1 MKNTAYLIILIALM
15 WSCNSNTD
23 EPDAWG
29 NFESTEIMISSENN
43 GKIIHMPVRQGDRIH
58 EGQLVAI
65 TDTSIIKLQMEELNA
80 SRNSVITRL
89 NSIRAQNEIIE
100 QQIKN
105 LAVNIDRTKRMLK
118 DSAATRK
125 QLDDLTGQ
133 LKVLE
138 KQKDANNTQKQTI
151 SSELDVFDSK
161 KALLEE
167 KLNKCYVKSPSKG
180 TILEKYSEAGE
191 LSAAGKPLIK
201 IGRLEEMKLKAYISG
216 AQLHQVKIGQECTV
230 RIDDGEKG
238 YREMKGKVVHI
249 SDRAEF
255 TPKII
260 QTKEERV
267 HLVYAVKILVKNDG
281 TLKNGMPGE
290 AFFGFSKNRDQ

>member
-1 MKNTAYLIILIALM
+1 MKYTAYLIILIALM
-15 WSCNSNTD
+15 WSCKSNTK

-29 NFESTEIMISSENN
+29 NFESTEIMISAENN
-43 GKIIHMPVRQGDRIH
+43 GKIIHMPVRQGDRIQQ
-58 EGQLVAI
+58 GQLVAV
-65 TDTSIIKLQMEELNA
+65 TDTSIIKLQMDELDA

-89 NSIRAQNEIIE
+89 HSIKAQNEIIE

-151 SSELDVFDSK
+151 SSELGVFDSK

-167 KLNKCYVKSPSKG
+167 KLNRCYVKSPSKG
-180 TILEKYSEAGE
+180 TILEKYSEEGE

-230 RIDDGEKG
+230 RIDEGEKG
-238 YREMKGKVVHI
+238 YREMKGKVIHI

-267 HLVYAVKILVKNDG
+267 HLVYGVKILVENDG
-281 TLKNGMPGE
+281 TLKSGMPGE
-290 AFFGFSKNRDQ
+290 VLFGFAKNEDQ